1 MKYQFPSADGLY
13 PIPAYLYIKPDR
25 VLGVPGGAYYYDPR
39 QHRLLAL
46 QSGLLDPDT
55 YDYFVN
61 RPVYENAAFSLFF
74 IADMAAIRPLYGERS
89 RDFCHIE
96 SGAMAQLLSM
106 TAVEHGLGLCG
117 IGSVEEQQL
126 TALFDLGPSHEL
138 IYSMIGGLRTADEQH
153 RASVEAFA
161 IEPVTASLD
170 DEDME
175 EFEV

>member
-1 MKYQFPSADGLY
+1 MVVIF
-13 PIPAYLYIKPDR
+13 
-25 VLGVPGGAYYYDPR
+25 
-39 QHRLLAL
+39 
-46 QSGLLDPDT
+46 
-55 YDYFVN
+55 
-61 RPVYENAAFSLFF
+61 
-74 IADMAAIRPLYGERS
+74 PLYGERS

-126 TALFDLGPSHEL
+126 TTLFDLGPSHEL

-153 RASVEAFA
+153 RAPVEAFA